1 MCRLYGFR
9 SAIDSAVHH
18 SLVAAENA
26 MARQSTQHQDGWGI
40 AFYVDRF
47 PQVIRNDARALGDSL
62 FREVSAVVT
71 TRTFLAHIRQ
81 ATAGSVR
88 VLNCHPFQHGAWT
101 FAHNGQICG
110 FETPA
115 VRERV
120 DALIDPRF
128 RKFVLGDTDSERFF
142 YVVMSRLARQVTD
155 VQHPGI
161 AAHHVLVA
169 LREAVAALVEA
180 AAPDSHDPNR
190 PTKLNLLLTNGRV
203 LVGYKRG
210 VDLFFSTY
218 KSRCP
223 ERDTCWA
230 FHADRCETAVN
241 DGIVQHLL
249 VSSEVIAEGT
259 NVWIPLEHDG
269 YVALDHAMNF
279 QQGRLGVPY
288 QPTATPSSAC

>member
-26 MARQSTQHQDGWGI
+26 MARQSTQHKDGWGV
-40 AFYVDRF
+40 AFYVGRF
-47 PQVIRNDARALGDSL
+47 PQVVRNDARALGDSL

-88 VLNCHPFQHGAWT
+88 VLNCHPFQHGGWT

-110 FETPA
+110 FADPA
-115 VRERV
+115 VRARV

-128 RKFVLGDTDSERFF
+128 RQYVLGDTDSERFF
-142 YVVMSRLARQVTD
+142 YVVMSQLARQVAD
-155 VQHPGI
+155 VQHPGVT
-161 AAHHVLVA
+161 ARHVIEA
-169 LREAVAALVEA
+169 LRLAIADIVAV
-180 AAPDSHDPNR
+180 AAPDSVDPER

-203 LVGYKRG
+203 LIGYKRG

-223 ERDTCWA
+223 ERETCWA
-230 FHADRCETAVN
+230 FHESRCERAVE

-259 NVWIPLEHDG
+259 NVWLPIDHDE
-269 YVALDHAMNF
+269 YVAIDHGMNF
-279 QQGRLGVPY
+279 SRGRMGIPY
-288 QPTATPSSAC
+288 TPLPA

>member
-26 MARQSTQHQDGWGI
+26 IARQSSQHADGWGV

-47 PQVIRNDARALGDSL
+47 PQVVRNDASAMGDTL
-62 FREVSAVVT
+62 FREVSAVVS

-101 FAHNGQICG
+101 FAHNGQVCG
-110 FETPA
+110 FGDPA
-115 VRERV
+115 VRARL

-128 RKFVLGDTDSERFF
+128 QRYVLGDTDSERFF
-142 YVVMSRLARQVTD
+142 YVVMSRLARQVAD
-155 VQHPGI
+155 VQHPGVTAQHLI
-161 AAHHVLVA
+161 EA
-169 LREAVAALVEA
+169 LRSAVRNIVAI
-180 AAPDSHDPNR
+180 AAPDSVDPER
-190 PTKLNLLLTNGRV
+190 PTKLNLLITNGRV

-230 FHADRCETAVN
+230 FHAERCESAVQ

-249 VSSEVIAEGT
+249 VSSEVIEEGT
-259 NVWIPLEHDG
+259 NVWQPMAHDE
-269 YVALDHAMNF
+269 YVAIDHGMNF
-279 QQGRLGVPY
+279 RRGTMGLPY
-288 QPTATPSSAC
+288 TPHPAP

>member
-26 MARQSTQHQDGWGI
+26 MARQSTSHQDGWGV

-47 PQVIRNDARALGDSL
+47 PQVVRNDARALGDSL

-71 TRTFLAHIRQ
+71 TRTFLAHIRR

-110 FETPA
+110 FNSPE

-128 RKFVLGDTDSERFF
+128 RRYVLGDTDSERFF
-142 YVVMSRLARQVTD
+142 YVVMSRLARKVGD
-155 VQHPGI
+155 IQHPGVT
-161 AAHHVLVA
+161 ADHVVDA
-169 LREAVAALVEA
+169 LREAVTEIVAV
-180 AAPDSHDPNR
+180 AAPDAVDPDR

-203 LVGYKRG
+203 LIGYKRG

-218 KSRCP
+218 KSQCP
-223 ERDTCWA
+223 ERDSCWA
-230 FHADRCETAVN
+230 FHADRCEKPVT

-259 NVWIPLEHDG
+259 NVWLPLEHDQF
-269 YVALDHAMNF
+269 VAIDHGMNF
-279 QQGRLGVPY
+279 RSGSLGIDYRPL
-288 QPTATPSSAC
+288 PA